1 MSKYMV
7 FYTLDD
13 IQSGMITAAP
23 VNVLDKEGRQK
34 PLIDANTILTSDII
48 VQLYRYKI
56 ERVLVFT
63 DEPPFSDDLDVT
75 EGAEK
80 IHPIMDDSLRK
91 EAVSGIRTLFHVVKE
106 GTENRY
112 NMTTAYQIV
121 KEIDDIVDEII
132 DVVSLESAKG
142 MVHISDLKSYDEYT
156 YHHSLS
162 VCVLS
167 IAIGREMGFNVS
179 EMKRLSRCAIMHDIG
194 KVKIPFNLITKP
206 SKLTDQEFSIV
217 KQHPVKGVQYLR
229 SENIGN
235 EELWRGIL
243 HHHEKYDG
251 RGYPVGL
258 KGKNIPI
265 FSRIIAVADVYDA
278 LTSYRSYRKPIVPPV
293 AAMEI
298 IMADAGH
305 AFDYDVVSIFVKKVE
320 LYPLNS
326 IIVLTNGDKGV
337 VVNNKN
343 AVRPKIKM
351 LNTGNIIDLAD
362 INNLTLTIKW
372 VEAPL

>member
-1 MSKYMV
+1 MI
-7 FYTLDD
+7 FYALDN
-13 IQSGMITAAP
+13 IEAGMITAAP
-23 VNVLDKEGRQK
+23 VNVLNKEGGQK
-34 PLIDANTILTSDII
+34 LLIDANTTLTSDNI
-48 VQLYRYKI
+48 VQLYRYKVD
-56 ERVLVFT
+56 RVLVFT
-63 DEPPFSDDLDVT
+63 DEPPFSDGLAVT

-80 IHPIMDDSLRK
+80 IHPILDDSLKK
-91 EAVSGIRTLFHVVKE
+91 EAVSSIRTLFHAVKD
-106 GTENRY
+106 GSENKS

-121 KEIDDIVDEII
+121 KEIDDIVDEIV

-179 EMKRLSRCAIMHDIG
+179 EIKRLSRCAIMHDIG

-298 IMADAGH
+298 IMADAGQ
-305 AFDYDVVSIFVKKVE
+305 AFDFDVVSIFVKKVE

-326 IIVLTNGDKGV
+326 IIVLTNGAKGV

-372 VEAPL
+372 VEAPI